1 MRIPVDLTE
10 VPILLRDC
18 QYQIHKTYDKH
29 WPESSPVRADP
40 DDLATGRVSSGNPA
54 GAGTVEFSF
63 ENREDRATMAR
74 RGVER
79 EKLLERL
86 RAGEIDSA
94 AAELR
99 QLPGRR
105 FVNPLRSALCSDEEA
120 KWPAVTLLGLLTA
133 ELAERNLE
141 SARVVMRTLA
151 WNLTEESGGIAWG
164 TPESMAE
171 IMACH
176 ETLADE
182 YAALLVSYLREDGNF
197 LEHEPLQRG
206 VVWGIGRVAQVRP
219 ELLREHDA
227 DRHMLPYLE
236 SDDAT
241 VRGRAAWALG
251 LLGTSEAGT
260 KLEVLL
266 DDREEVQIYLDRELV
281 RSSVGDLA
289 SQALGR
295 ISPRP

>member
-1 MRIPVDLTE
+1 M
-10 VPILLRDC
+10 
-18 QYQIHKTYDKH
+18 
-29 WPESSPVRADP
+29 
-40 DDLATGRVSSGNPA
+40 GRRS
-54 GAGTVEFSF
+54 
-63 ENREDRATMAR
+63 
-74 RGVER
+74 VER
-79 EKLLERL
+79 RRLLELLQAREFD
-86 RAGEIDSA
+86 AA

-99 QLPGRR
+99 RLPGRG

-120 KWPAVTLLGLLTA
+120 KWPAVTLMGLLTA

-182 YAALLVSYLREDGNF
+182 YAAILVSYMREDGNF
-197 LEHEPLQRG
+197 LEHEPLQQG
-206 VVWGIGRVAQVRP
+206 VVWGVGRVAQVRP
-219 ELLREHDA
+219 VLLRAHDA
-227 DRHMLPYLE
+227 GRYLNPYLE
-236 SDDAT
+236 SSDAT

-251 LLGTSEAGT
+251 LLGASEART
-260 KLEVLL
+260 KLEALL
-266 DDREEVQIYLDRELV
+266 GDREEVRIYLDRELV

-289 SQALGR
+289 SQALNR
-295 ISPRP
+295 I

>member
-1 MRIPVDLTE
+1 M
-10 VPILLRDC
+10 
-18 QYQIHKTYDKH
+18 
-29 WPESSPVRADP
+29 
-40 DDLATGRVSSGNPA
+40 
-54 GAGTVEFSF
+54 
-63 ENREDRATMAR
+63 
-74 RGVER
+74 
-79 EKLLERL
+79 
-86 RAGEIDSA
+86 
-94 AAELR
+94 
-99 QLPGRR
+99 
-105 FVNPLRSALCSDEEA
+105 
-120 KWPAVTLLGLLTA
+120 GLLTA

-151 WNLTEESGGIAWG
+151 WNLTEECGGIAWG

-182 YAALLVSYLREDGNF
+182 YAAILVSYLREDGNF

-219 ELLREHDA
+219 ELLRAQDA
-227 DRHMLPYLE
+227 GRYLLPYLE
-236 SDDAT
+236 SEDAT

-251 LLGTSEAGT
+251 VLGTSEAGT
-260 KLEVLL
+260 KLETLL
-266 DDREEVQIYLDRELV
+266 DDPEEVRLYLDRELV

-295 ISPRP
+295 IRPRS